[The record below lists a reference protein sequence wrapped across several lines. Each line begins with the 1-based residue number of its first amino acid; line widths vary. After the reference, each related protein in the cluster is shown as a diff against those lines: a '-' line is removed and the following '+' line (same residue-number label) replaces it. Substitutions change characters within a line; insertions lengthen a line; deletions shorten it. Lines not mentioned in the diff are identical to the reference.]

1 MLKKSWITEP
11 ETGTGTGEF
20 MVKVTVTDLY
30 KSFGKLEVLK
40 GLSMTANEGDVIC
53 VIGPSGSGKSTFLR
67 CLNMLEKPTSGT
79 IIVDNHEM
87 THKHVNLNKAR
98 RHIGMVFQHFN
109 LFPHLT
115 AKQNIM
121 FAPVDLRVMHKKQAE
136 TRAMELLTRVGLAD
150 KADVYP
156 WQLSGGQQQRVAI
169 ARSLAM
175 DPDVMLFDEPTS
187 ALDPEMIGEVLN
199 VIKELAASGMTM
211 IIVTHEMNFA
221 REIAKTVLFMED
233 GKILEQGSPAEVFS
247 NPKEERTRKFL
258 SLIG

>member
-1 MLKKSWITEP
+1 
-11 ETGTGTGEF
+11 
-20 MVKVTVTDLY
+20 MVKVVVKDLF
-30 KSFGKLEVLK
+30 KSFGKLDVLK
-40 GLSMTANEGDVIC
+40 GVSMEAHEGDVIC

-67 CLNMLEKPTSGT
+67 CLNMLERPSSGT
-79 IIVDNHEM
+79 IIVDDHEM

-121 FAPVDLRVMHKKQAE
+121 FAPVDLRVMHKKEAE
-136 TRAMELLTRVGLAD
+136 ARAMELLTRVGLAD
-150 KADVYP
+150 KADSYP

-221 REIAKTVLFMED
+221 REIAKTVIFMED

-247 NPKEERTRKFL
+247 KPKEERTRKFL
-258 SLIG
+258 SLIVEK

>member
-1 MLKKSWITEP
+1 ME
-11 ETGTGTGEF
+11 
-20 MVKVTVTDLY
+20 
-30 KSFGKLEVLK
+30 
-40 GLSMTANEGDVIC
+40 AHEGDVIC
-53 VIGPSGSGKSTFLR
+53 VIGSSGSGKSTFLR

-79 IIVDNHEM
+79 IIVDDHEM
-87 THKHVNLNKAR
+87 TNKHVNINKAR
-98 RHIGMVFQHFN
+98 RSIGMVFQQFN

-115 AKQNIM
+115 AKKNIM
-121 FAPVDLRVMHKKQAE
+121 FAPVDLGIMHKKEAE
-136 TRAMELLTRVGLAD
+136 VKALELLARVGLSD
-150 KADVYP
+150 KANAHP

-175 DPDVMLFDEPTS
+175 NPDVMLFDEPTS

-199 VIKELAASGMTM
+199 VIKELAATGMTM

-221 REIAKTVLFMED
+221 REIANTVIFMED

-258 SLIG
+258 SLIVDTR

>member
-1 MLKKSWITEP
+1 MLKRGWI
-11 ETGTGTGEF
+11 
-20 MVKVTVTDLY
+20 MDKKVVVRELH

-40 GLSMTANEGDVIC
+40 GVSMEAHEGDVIC

-79 IIVDNHEM
+79 VIVDDHEM

-98 RHIGMVFQHFN
+98 RSIGMVFQQFN

-115 AKQNIM
+115 AKKNIM
-121 FAPVDLRVMHKKQAE
+121 FAPVDLGVMHKKDAE
-136 TRAMELLTRVGLAD
+136 AKAMELLARVGLSD
-150 KADVYP
+150 KADSYP

-175 DPDVMLFDEPTS
+175 NPDVMLFDEPTS

-221 REIAKTVLFMED
+221 REIATTIIFMED
-233 GKILEQGSPAEVFS
+233 GKILEQGTPAQVFQ

-258 SLIG
+258 SLIQ

>member
-1 MLKKSWITEP
+1 MI
-11 ETGTGTGEF
+11 
-20 MVKVTVTDLY
+20 KVAVTDLY

-40 GLSMTANEGDVIC
+40 GLSMTAHEGDVIC
-53 VIGPSGSGKSTFLR
+53 IIGPSGSGKSTFLR

-79 IIVDNHEM
+79 IMVDDHEM
-87 THKHVNLNKAR
+87 TNRHVNINKAR

-121 FAPVDLRVMHKKQAE
+121 FAPGDVRVMHKKEAE

-258 SLIG
+258 SLIQ

>member
-1 MLKKSWITEP
+1 
-11 ETGTGTGEF
+11 
-20 MVKVTVTDLY
+20 
-30 KSFGKLEVLK
+30 
-40 GLSMTANEGDVIC
+40 MTANEGDVIC

-79 IIVDNHEM
+79 IIVDDHEM

-121 FAPVDLRVMHKKQAE
+121 FAPVDLRVMHKKEAE

-169 ARSLAM
+169 ARALVKKPALILA
-175 DPDVMLFDEPTS
+175 DEPTANLDS
-187 ALDPEMIGEVLN
+187 AIGREILELMLALN
-199 VIKELAASGMTM
+199 KSEGTTFIFS
-211 IIVTHEMNFA
+211 THDQMVMDFA
-221 REIAKTVLFMED
+221 RRLVRIRD
-233 GKILEQGSPAEVFS
+233 GQIESDDVKGNVA
-247 NPKEERTRKFL
+247 
-258 SLIG
+258 

>member
-1 MLKKSWITEP
+1 
-11 ETGTGTGEF
+11 

-79 IIVDNHEM
+79 IIVDDHEM

-121 FAPVDLRVMHKKQAE
+121 FAPVDLRVMHKKEAE

-221 REIAKTVLFMED
+221 REIAKTVIFMED

-258 SLIG
+258 SLIQ

>member
-1 MLKKSWITEP
+1 MLKKSWIMEP
-11 ETGTGTGEF
+11 GPGTGTGEY
-20 MVKVTVTDLY
+20 MVKVVVSDLY

-40 GLSMTANEGDVIC
+40 GVSMTANEGDVIC

-67 CLNMLEKPTSGT
+67 CMNMLEKPTSGT

-121 FAPVDLRVMHKKQAE
+121 FAPVDLGIMHKKEAE
-136 TRAMELLTRVGLAD
+136 AKAMALLTRVGLAD
-150 KADVYP
+150 KADTYP

-221 REIAKTVLFMED
+221 REIAKTVIFMED
-233 GKILEQGSPAEVFS
+233 GKILEQGNPAKVFS
-247 NPKEERTRKFL
+247 DPKEERTRKFL

>member
-1 MLKKSWITEP
+1 VSVSDIKP
-11 ETGTGTGEF
+11 
-20 MVKVTVTDLY
+20 KVIVRDLY

-40 GLSMTANEGDVIC
+40 GVSLEAHEGDVIC

-67 CLNMLEKPTSGT
+67 CLNMLERPTSGT
-79 IIVDNHEM
+79 VIVDDHVM
-87 THKHVNLNKAR
+87 TDKHVNINKAR
-98 RHIGMVFQHFN
+98 RSIGMVFQQFN

-115 AKQNIM
+115 AKKNIM
-121 FAPVDLRVMHKKQAE
+121 FAPVDLGIMHKKDAE
-136 TRAMELLTRVGLAD
+136 AKALELLARVGLTD
-150 KADVYP
+150 KADAYP

-175 DPDVMLFDEPTS
+175 NPDVMLFDEPTS

-221 REIAKTVLFMED
+221 REIAKTVIFME
-233 GKILEQGSPAEVFS
+233 GGIILEQGSPVQVFQ

-258 SLIG
+258 SLIVK

>member
-1 MLKKSWITEP
+1 
-11 ETGTGTGEF
+11 
-20 MVKVTVTDLY
+20 MVKVAVTNLY

-40 GLSMTANEGDVIC
+40 GVSMTAHEGDVIC

-79 IIVDNHEM
+79 IIVDDHEM

-121 FAPVDLRVMHKKQAE
+121 FAPVDLRVMSKKEAE
-136 TRAMELLTRVGLAD
+136 AAAMTLLTRVGLAD
-150 KADVYP
+150 KADSYP

-221 REIAKTVLFMED
+221 REIAKTVIFMED

-258 SLIG
+258 SLIQ